1 MGLSQQDT
9 PCQPWRNQWG
19 TAESYL
25 HHAGTASMWT
35 VLLLKWEGR
44 GNREERK
51 RGEKGE
57 REKER
62 EGGKGKQRCA
72 QFCEEKERERKKEN
86 GRDFLLKGA
95 LYKMTLGCWA
105 SPTSLLQ
112 G

>member
-1 MGLSQQDT
+1 M

-19 TAESYL
+19 TAENYL

-44 GNREERK
+44 GNREDRK

-62 EGGKGKQRCA
+62 EG
-72 QFCEEKERERKKEN
+72 ERESRGVLSFVKRKRERGKRRM
-86 GRDFLLKGA
+86 GGIF
-95 LYKMTLGCWA
+95 
-105 SPTSLLQ
+105 S
-112 G
+112 